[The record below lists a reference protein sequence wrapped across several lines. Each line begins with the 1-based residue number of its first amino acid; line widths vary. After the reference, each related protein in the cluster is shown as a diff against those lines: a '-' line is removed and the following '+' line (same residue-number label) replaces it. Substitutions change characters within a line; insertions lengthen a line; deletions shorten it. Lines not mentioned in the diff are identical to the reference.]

1 MFSLQKW
8 GAAAGFGAA
17 ATYIFGFVLLLTVL
31 AGSGYGMAD
40 ADTAKVVSFVVGEQA
55 LMTGWYTIIYVV
67 NGFLVALLAIA
78 LADIFKPH
86 APTLSTVIQVF
97 GALWATLVVGAG
109 MVANVGMEVVA
120 SQYASD
126 PEGAVLMWQIFSGV
140 ENGLGG
146 GNEIAGAVWALVA
159 GAAMLRTAMM
169 PKSLGYF
176 SLVIGTSGILTLVPA
191 FNEVAGSVFG
201 LGYIVWFV
209 WVGIALLSRKA

>member
-40 ADTAKVVSFVVGEQA
+40 ADPATVVSFVVNERT
-55 LMTGWYTIIYVV
+55 LMTWWYTIIYLV
-67 NGFLVALLAIA
+67 NGFLVAILAIV
-78 LADIFKPH
+78 LADIFKPL
-86 APTLSTVIQVF
+86 APTLATVTQVF

-109 MVANVGMEVVA
+109 MVANVGNEVVA
-120 SQYASD
+120 AQYVSD

-159 GAAMLRTAMM
+159 GAAMLRTALM

-176 SLVIGTSGILTLVPA
+176 SLVIGASGLLTLVPA
-191 FNEVAGSVFG
+191 LNDTAGSVFG
-201 LGYIVWFV
+201 LGYIVWFA
-209 WVGIALLSRKA
+209 WVGIALLTRKA

>member
-17 ATYIFGFVLLLTVL
+17 ATYVFGFVLLLTVL

-40 ADTAKVVSFVVGEQA
+40 ADPRAVVDFVTSEQA
-55 LMTGWYTIIYVV
+55 LMTTWYTIIYVL
-67 NGFLVALLAIA
+67 NGFLVALLAVA
-78 LADIFKPH
+78 LADVFKPH

-109 MVANVGMEVVA
+109 MVANVGTGVVA
-120 SQYASD
+120 AQYASD

-146 GNEIAGAVWALVA
+146 GNEIAGGVWALVA

-176 SLVIGTSGILTLVPA
+176 SLVIGTSGLLTLVPA
-191 FNEVAGSVFG
+191 LNDTAGSVFG
-201 LGYIVWFV
+201 LGYIAWFL
-209 WVGIALLSRKA
+209 WVGIVLLTRKA

>member
-40 ADTAKVVSFVVGEQA
+40 ADPAAVVDFVISEQA
-55 LMTGWYTIIYVV
+55 LMTIWYTIIYVL
-67 NGFLVALLAIA
+67 NGFLVALLAVA

-86 APTLSTVIQVF
+86 APTLATVTQVF
-97 GALWATLVVGAG
+97 GALWATLLIGAG
-109 MVANVGMEVVA
+109 MVANVGKGVVA
-120 SQYASD
+120 ARYASD

-146 GNEIAGAVWALVA
+146 GNEIVGGVWALVA
-159 GAAMLRTAMM
+159 GVAMLRTAMM

-176 SLVIGTSGILTLVPA
+176 SLLIGASGLLTLIPA
-191 FNEVAGSVFG
+191 LNDTAGSVFG

-209 WVGIALLSRKA
+209 WVGIVLLVRKA

>member
-40 ADTAKVVSFVVGEQA
+40 ADPATVVSFVTSERT
-55 LMTGWYTIIYVV
+55 LMTWWYTIIYLV
-67 NGFLVALLAIA
+67 NGFLVALLAIV
-78 LADIFKPH
+78 LADIFKPL
-86 APTLSTVIQVF
+86 APTLATVTQVF

-109 MVANVGMEVVA
+109 MVANVGNEVVA
-120 SQYASD
+120 AQYASD

-159 GAAMLRTAMM
+159 GAAMLRTALM

-176 SLVIGTSGILTLVPA
+176 SLVIGASGLLTLVPA
-191 FNEVAGSVFG
+191 LNDTAGSVFG
-201 LGYIVWFV
+201 LGYIVWFA
-209 WVGIALLSRKA
+209 WVGTVLLIRKA

>member
-17 ATYIFGFVLLLTVL
+17 ATYVFGFVLLFTVL
-31 AGSGYGMAD
+31 AESGYGMSDSDPAS
-40 ADTAKVVSFVVGEQA
+40 VVSFIVDHPA
-55 LMTGWYTIIYVV
+55 FMTAWYTVIYIL

-86 APTLSTVIQVF
+86 APTLATVTQVF

-109 MVANVGMEVVA
+109 MVANVGNEVVA
-120 SQYASD
+120 TQYASD
-126 PEGAVLMWQIFSGV
+126 PESAILMWQIFSGV

-159 GAAMLRTAMM
+159 GVAMLRTALL

-176 SLVIGTSGILTLVPA
+176 SLVIGASGLLTLVPA
-191 FNEVAGSVFG
+191 FNEIAGSVFG